1 MSRPADLF
9 LRRWAVRAQTSAPAE
24 REVREVSSKGAACDS
39 QPPQYAERHEAGK
52 WLVAASVL
60 TGTFLSV
67 MDVSVVNV
75 AMPHMM
81 GSFGQDLL
89 TITWVSTAYS
99 IAEIIMIT
107 MTAFWSTLL
116 GRKRLYL
123 ASMTIFI
130 IASVLAGTSRTFGQ
144 MLFYRVLQGAGGGA
158 LIPSSQA
165 ITREK
170 FPPAEQG
177 MAMALFSM
185 GVMLAP
191 ALGPVVGG
199 WLVDNY
205 GWRWI
210 FYINVPFAIV
220 GILMVTAFVHDPP
233 YLKRGFQRIDWGG
246 IALLSIGL
254 TALQVVLERGQE
266 VDWFASDWIV
276 LGTIVAGVAL
286 VALVVWELMGT
297 EPVVNFRLF
306 RNVRLSGG
314 SGLGAAI
321 GFALFGSTFLL
332 PQLTQDVLGYPA
344 LQAGLV
350 LFPRAATMFCIM
362 PIVGRIYNYVS
373 PRILIGFGMA
383 MLAVAYWK
391 LGHLSPSIG
400 FWSFTPMLIETG
412 LGVGCSMVIL
422 STVSLSSMP
431 RANMTAAAGLY
442 TLVRRVSGNVSY
454 AVLATLVQR
463 RTQIHRADLAGNV
476 SALNPFLRQYDTS
489 ASAQLLAHGYAAP
502 TLGTRNLMMVNQLLN
517 RQATLMAYNDTY
529 TFLSVLFV
537 LALPLTL
544 LLPKR
549 GIPAEGDSSAH

>member
-1 MSRPADLF
+1 MSRATAPENLVPQEHIAAPPAHRPD
-9 LRRWAVRAQTSAPAE
+9 
-24 REVREVSSKGAACDS
+24 
-39 QPPQYAERHEAGK
+39 AGK

-123 ASMTIFI
+123 LSMTIFI
-130 IASVLAGTSRTFGQ
+130 VGSILAGTSQTFGQ
-144 MLFYRVLQGAGGGA
+144 MLFYRVIQGAGGGT
-158 LIPSSQA
+158 LIPASQA

-177 MAMALFSM
+177 MAMALYSM

-191 ALGPVVGG
+191 TIGPIVGG
-199 WLVDNY
+199 WLVDNW

-210 FYINVPFAIV
+210 FYVNVPFAAV
-220 GILMVTAFVHDPP
+220 GLLMVSAFVQDPP

-246 IALLSIGL
+246 IGLLSVGL

-266 VDWFASDWIV
+266 VDWFASSWIV
-276 LGTIVAGVAL
+276 FGTIVAVAAIAAML
-286 VALVVWELMGT
+286 VWEFT
-297 EPVVNFRLF
+297 RDEPIINFRLF
-306 RNVRLSGG
+306 RNVRLSAG
-314 SGLGAAI
+314 SGMGTVI

-332 PQLTQDVLGYPA
+332 PQMTQDLLGYPA
-344 LQAGLV
+344 YQAGLV
-350 LFPRAATMFCIM
+350 LFPRAAAMFCVM
-362 PIVGRIYNYVS
+362 PIVGRIYNFVS
-373 PRILIGFGMA
+373 PRILIAFGMA
-383 MLAVAYWK
+383 VLAIAYWG
-391 LGHLSPSIG
+391 LGHLSLGISI
-400 FWSFTPMLIETG
+400 WSLIPLLIETG
-412 LGVGCSMVIL
+412 IGVGCSMVIL

-442 TLVRRVSGNVSY
+442 TLVRRVSGNIAY
-454 AVLATLVQR
+454 AVLATLIQR
-463 RTQIHRADLAGNV
+463 RTQIHRSNLDANITSFNHALNQFDTGANGRLTAFGYGSPTFRTRDLA
-476 SALNPFLRQYDTS
+476 
-489 ASAQLLAHGYAAP
+489 
-502 TLGTRNLMMVNQLLN
+502 MVNGILN
-517 RQATLMAYNDTY
+517 RQATMMAYNDTY
-529 TFLSVLFV
+529 TLLSWLFV
-537 LALPLTL
+537 AALPLTL
-544 LLPKR
+544 LLPRR
-549 GIPAEGDSSAH
+549 GVPVEAAAAEAEE

>member
-1 MSRPADLF
+1 M
-9 LRRWAVRAQTSAPAE
+9 
-24 REVREVSSKGAACDS
+24 SSKGAVRDRLS
-39 QPPQYAERHEAGK
+39 RETQRHEAGK

-123 ASMTIFI
+123 ASMMIFI
-130 IASVLAGTSRTFGQ
+130 VSSVLAGTSKTFGQ
-144 MLFYRVLQGAGGGA
+144 MLFYRVLQGVGGGA

-199 WLVDNY
+199 WLVDNW

-210 FYINVPFAIV
+210 FYINVPFAIA
-220 GILMVTAFVHDPP
+220 GIVMVTAFVHDPP
-233 YLKRGFQRIDWGG
+233 YLKRGIERIDWGG
-246 IALLSIGL
+246 IGFLTIGL

-266 VDWFASDWIV
+266 VDWFASRWIV
-276 LGTIVAGVAL
+276 IGSILAAAGLISL
-286 VALVVWELMGT
+286 VAWELSRS
-297 EPVVNFRLF
+297 EPIVNFRLF

-314 SGLGAAI
+314 SGLGAVI

-332 PQLTQDVLGYPA
+332 PQLTQDVLDYPA
-344 LQAGLV
+344 LRAGLV
-350 LFPRAATMFCIM
+350 LFPRAAAMFCIM
-362 PIVGRIYNYVS
+362 PIVGRVYNYVS
-373 PRILIGFGMA
+373 PRILIGFGMV
-383 MLAVAYWK
+383 MLAIAYWG
-391 LGHLSPSIG
+391 LGHLSSSVG
-400 FWSFTPMLIETG
+400 FWSFTPLLIETG
-412 LGVGCSMVIL
+412 VGVGSSMVIL

-431 RANMTAAAGLY
+431 RVNMTAAAGLY

-454 AVLATLVQR
+454 AVLATMIQR
-463 RTQIHRADLAGNV
+463 RTQIHRADLAGNI
-476 SALNPFLRQYDTS
+476 SNLNPALRQYN
-489 ASAQLLAHGYAAP
+489 ASANARLMMQGYGSP
-502 TLGTRNLMMVNQLLN
+502 TYQTRDLMMVNGLLN
-517 RQATLMAYNDTY
+517 RQATMMAYNDTY
-529 TFLSVLFV
+529 TLLAVLFV
-537 LALPLTL
+537 LALPLIL
-544 LLPKR
+544 LLPRR
-549 GIPAEGDSSAH
+549 GIPADSGSHGE

>member
-1 MSRPADLF
+1 MA
-9 LRRWAVRAQTSAPAE
+9 
-24 REVREVSSKGAACDS
+24 GAALS
-39 QPPQYAERHEAGK
+39 TETPPPPHQRAEAGK

-81 GSFGQDLL
+81 GTFGQDLL

-130 IASVLAGTSRTFGQ
+130 IGSILAGTSRTFGQ
-144 MLFYRVLQGAGGGA
+144 MLFYRVIQGVGGGT
-158 LIPSSQA
+158 LIPASQA

-177 MAMALFSM
+177 MAMAVYSM

-191 ALGPVVGG
+191 TLGPVVGG
-199 WLVDNY
+199 WLVDNW

-210 FYINVPFAIV
+210 FYINVPFAIA
-220 GILMVTAFVHDPP
+220 GILMISAFVQDPP
-233 YLKRGFQRIDWGG
+233 YLKRGFERIDWGG
-246 IALLSIGL
+246 IGLLSVGL

-266 VDWFASDWIV
+266 VDWFSNHWIV
-276 LGTIVAGVAL
+276 IGTITAVLAIFGL
-286 VALVVWELMGT
+286 IVWELMRD
-297 EPVVNFRLF
+297 EPIVNLRLF
-306 RNVRLSGG
+306 RNLRLSAG
-314 SGLGAAI
+314 SGMGAVI

-332 PQLTQDVLGYPA
+332 PQMTQDVLNYPA
-344 LQAGLV
+344 FQSGLV
-350 LFPRAATMFCIM
+350 LFPRAAAMFMIM

-383 MLAVAYWK
+383 MLAISYWG
-391 LGHLSPSIG
+391 LGHLSLNVG
-400 FWSFTPMLIETG
+400 FWNFVPLLIETG
-412 LGVGCSMVIL
+412 IGIGCSMVIL

-431 RANMTAAAGLY
+431 HANMTAAAGLY
-442 TLVRRVSGNVSY
+442 TLVRRVSGNVAY
-454 AVLATLVQR
+454 AVLATLIAR
-463 RTQIHRADLAGNV
+463 RTQFHRANMIDNVTGLSGAFSQYDKAFGARMTAYGYSRPTFKMRDLA
-476 SALNPFLRQYDTS
+476 
-489 ASAQLLAHGYAAP
+489 
-502 TLGTRNLMMVNQLLN
+502 MVNNIIN
-517 RQATLMAYNDTY
+517 RQSTMMAYNDTY
-529 TFLSVLFV
+529 TLLAYLFL

-544 LLPKR
+544 LLPRR
-549 GIPAEGDSSAH
+549 GIPPEPVGAAE

>member
-9 LRRWAVRAQTSAPAE
+9 LWRWAVRAQASAPAE
-24 REVREVSSKGAACDS
+24 REVREISAKGVARDS
-39 QPPQYAERHEAGK
+39 QPPPTERQEAGK

-144 MLFYRVLQGAGGGA
+144 MLFYRVLQGVGGGA

-233 YLKRGFQRIDWGG
+233 YLKRGVQRIDWGG
-246 IALLSIGL
+246 IGLLSIGL

-266 VDWFASDWIV
+266 VDWFSSGWIV
-276 LGTIVAGVAL
+276 FGAIVAVVAL
-286 VALVVWELMGT
+286 VALVVWELMRT
-297 EPVVNFRLF
+297 EPIVNFRLF
-306 RNVRLSGG
+306 RNLRLSAG
-314 SGLGAAI
+314 STLGAVI

-332 PQLTQDVLGYPA
+332 PQLTQDVLDYPA
-344 LQAGLV
+344 LRAGLV
-350 LFPRAATMFCIM
+350 LFPRAAAMFCIM
-362 PIVGRIYNYVS
+362 PIIGRVYNYIS
-373 PRILIGFGMA
+373 PRILIGFGLI
-383 MLAVAYWK
+383 MLAIAYWG
-391 LGHLSPSIG
+391 LGHLSSSVG
-400 FWSFTPMLIETG
+400 FWSFTPLLIETG
-412 LGVGCSMVIL
+412 IGVGSSMVIL
-422 STVSLSSMP
+422 STVSLSSMS

-463 RTQIHRADLAGNV
+463 RTQIHRANLAGDINI
-476 SALNPFLRQYDTS
+476 LNPALRQYDTS
-489 ASAQLLAHGYAAP
+489 ANARLMSHSYNSP
-502 TLGTRNLMMVNQLLN
+502 TFRTRDLMMINGVLN
-517 RQATLMAYNDTY
+517 RQATMMAYNDTY
-529 TFLSVLFV
+529 VLLAVLFV

>member
-9 LRRWAVRAQTSAPAE
+9 LWRWASRAQASRPVE
-24 REVREVSSKGAACDS
+24 REVREVSAQAAGATAPS
-39 QPPQYAERHEAGK
+39 RHAQRQEAGK
-52 WLVAASVL
+52 WIVAASVL
-60 TGTFLSV
+60 MGTFLSV

-130 IASVLAGTSRTFGQ
+130 VGSVLVGTSQTFGQ
-144 MLFYRVLQGAGGGA
+144 MLFYRVLQGVGGGA

-170 FPPAEQG
+170 FPPSEQG

-199 WLVDNY
+199 WMVDNW

-220 GILMVTAFVHDPP
+220 GILMVTAFVQDPP
-233 YLKRGFQRIDWGG
+233 YLKRGFQTIDWGG
-246 IALLSIGL
+246 IGLLTIGL
-254 TALQVVLERGQE
+254 TAMQVVLERGQE
-266 VDWFASDWIV
+266 VDWFASNWIV
-276 LGTIVAGVAL
+276 FGTFVAVISL
-286 VALVVWELMGT
+286 VGLIVWELMRA
-297 EPVVNFRLF
+297 EPVVNLRLF

-321 GFALFGSTFLL
+321 GFSLFGSTFLL

-373 PRILIGFGMA
+373 PRILISFGMIV
-383 MLAVAYWK
+383 LAVAYWN
-391 LGHLSPSIG
+391 LGHISSAVG
-400 FWSFTPMLIETG
+400 FWSFTPMLIEMG

-476 SALNPFLRQYDTS
+476 SVLNPFLRQYDT
-489 ASAQLLAHGYAAP
+489 AAGARLLTHGYAAS
-502 TLGTRNLMMVNQLLN
+502 TLGERNLMMINQVLN

-529 TFLSVLFV
+529 ILLAVLFV

-549 GIPAEGDSSAH
+549 GVPAETDAH

>member
-1 MSRPADLF
+1 MA
-9 LRRWAVRAQTSAPAE
+9 
-24 REVREVSSKGAACDS
+24 GAAITSEAPSTLAQGKAD
-39 QPPQYAERHEAGK
+39 AGK

-89 TITWVSTAYS
+89 SITWVSTAYS

-123 ASMTIFI
+123 ASMMIFI
-130 IASVLAGTSRTFGQ
+130 TGSILAGTSRTFGQ
-144 MLFYRVLQGAGGGA
+144 MLFYRVIQGVGGGT

-170 FPPAEQG
+170 FPPSEQG
-177 MAMALFSM
+177 MAMALYAM

-191 ALGPVVGG
+191 TLGPVVGG
-199 WLVDNY
+199 WLVDNW

-220 GILMVTAFVHDPP
+220 GILMVSAFVEDPP

-254 TALQVVLERGQE
+254 TALQIVLERGQE
-266 VDWFASDWIV
+266 VDWFANHWVVI
-276 LGTIVAGVAL
+276 GTIIAGLAL
-286 VALVVWELMGT
+286 TGLLAWELMRD
-297 EPVVNFRLF
+297 EPVINFRLF
-306 RNVRLSGG
+306 RNLRLSAG
-314 SGLGAAI
+314 SGMGALL

-332 PQLTQDVLGYPA
+332 PQLTQDVLDYPA
-344 LQAGLV
+344 FRAGLV
-350 LFPRAATMFCIM
+350 LFPRAAAMLVIM
-362 PIVGRIYNYVS
+362 PIVGRVYNYIS
-373 PRILIGFGMA
+373 PRILIGFGMM
-383 MLAVAYWK
+383 MLAIAYWG
-391 LGHLSPSIG
+391 LGHLSVTVG
-400 FWSFTPMLIETG
+400 FWSFVPLLVETG
-412 LGVGCSMVIL
+412 IGVGSSIVIL

-431 RANMTAAAGLY
+431 RAHMTAAAGLY
-442 TLVRRVSGNVSY
+442 TLVRRVSGNIAY
-454 AVLATLVQR
+454 AVLATLIER
-463 RTQIHRADLAGNV
+463 RSQFHRANLVDNVTRLNGAFSQYGKTFGATLMNYGYSSPTFRMRSLA
-476 SALNPFLRQYDTS
+476 
-489 ASAQLLAHGYAAP
+489 
-502 TLGTRNLMMVNQLLN
+502 MVNDVVN
-517 RQATLMAYNDTY
+517 RQATMMAYNDTY
-529 TFLSVLFV
+529 TLLAYMFF

-544 LLPKR
+544 LLPR
-549 GIPAEGDSSAH
+549 CGVAETAGDGAE